1 MFELRRRKMAA
12 DRATERLMMQDELRK
27 NARVGATPPQRPRQS
42 TDFVSLRARVQA
54 VVSAVVIAAVF
65 ILWKSP
71 KSTLPTTYALCS
83 KSRQIYTVEP
93 DQATVECVVVDGA
106 YIADLGS
113 RADITERWGDKYKT
127 GPVAGSPQSV
137 AKAGLIFKTL
147 PPRQA
152 VVPGLSD
159 SHAHV
164 LDYGKTMQLP
174 LAGSRS
180 VEEVVKRTREYIQR
194 HPDVLNDTS
203 VWIQGGGWD
212 QTLWE
217 SGEFPTWRDLD
228 ADPVLK
234 GRPIVLDRVDVHAS
248 WVSSRVLE
256 ILSPLPDVVDGG
268 HIIRDVNGEP
278 TGVFVDNAR
287 QLVSARRP
295 PDTDAQLFAYYK
307 TAMRDALEHGLTHI
321 QDAAAY
327 PNYADFF
334 VKMAD
339 KGMLPMRLTLM
350 AHIDGDDYWGGNFT
364 KLFGYADNRLNMRSV
379 KLFMD
384 GALGSWGAAMIEPY
398 SDKPNEHGLLLSQ
411 PHAMSKLIHQF
422 IEDDWQ
428 VNVHCIGDRA
438 NHIVLDAF
446 ESALSGH
453 EHEDRRPRIE
463 HAQILTQ
470 EDIKRFGKLGVIASV
485 QPTHATSDMGY
496 AELRLGPERIK
507 GAYAWRSLIDTG
519 AQLALGSD
527 FPVEGINPL
536 LGFYAAVTRLRPDGS
551 SPHGPGGWYMEQA
564 LTRPEALYGM
574 TLGAAYAAFQE
585 EQLGSLKVG
594 KRADLVVLDQD
605 IMKVPQEKLLQTKV
619 KATIVD
625 GKIVYGKV

>member
-1 MFELRRRKMAA
+1 MAA
-12 DRATERLMMQDELRK
+12 DRATERLMMQDALRK
-27 NARVGATPPQRPRQS
+27 NATVGATPPRPPRRG
-42 TDFVSLRARVQA
+42 TDFLTIRARVQA
-54 VVSAVVIAAVF
+54 LVSAVVIAAVF

-71 KSTLPTTYALCS
+71 KSSLPTTYALCS

-93 DQATVECVVVDGA
+93 DLPTVECVVVDGA

-113 RADITERWGDKYKT
+113 REDITQRWGDKYKT
-127 GPVAGSPQSV
+127 GPIPGSPQSV
-137 AKAGLIFKTL
+137 AKSGLVFKTL
-147 PPRQA
+147 PKGHA

-180 VEEVVKRTREYIQR
+180 VEEIVKRTREYIER

-203 VWIQGGGWD
+203 IWIQGGGWD

-217 SGEFPTWRDLD
+217 GGEFPTWRDLD

-234 GRPIVLDRVDVHAS
+234 GRPIVLDRIDVHAS

-256 ILSPLPDVVDGG
+256 ILSPLPDGVEGG
-268 HIIRDVNGEP
+268 HIIRDGDGAP

-287 QLVSARRP
+287 QLIAARKP
-295 PDTDAQLFAYYK
+295 PDTEAQLFAYYK

-321 QDAAAY
+321 QDAATY
-327 PNYADFF
+327 PNYVDFF
-334 VKMAD
+334 VNMAD
-339 KGMLPMRLTLM
+339 KNMLPIRLTLM

-364 KLFGYADNRLNMRSV
+364 KLFGYADNRLTMRSV

-398 SDKPNEHGLLLSQ
+398 SDKPTEHGLLLSQ
-411 PHAMSKLIHQF
+411 PQAMLKLIDQF
-422 IEDDWQ
+422 IADDWQ

-438 NHIVLDAF
+438 NNIVLDAL
-446 ESALSGH
+446 ETALAKHTHG
-453 EHEDRRPRIE
+453 DRRPRIE
-463 HAQILTQ
+463 HAQILTPG
-470 EDIKRFGKLGVIASV
+470 DLRRFGKLGVIASV

-496 AELRLGPERIK
+496 AEQRLGPERIK
-507 GAYAWRSLIDTG
+507 GAYAWRSLVENG
-519 AQLALGSD
+519 ARLALGSD

-536 LGFYAAVTRLRPDGS
+536 LGFYAAVTRLRPDGT
-551 SPHGPGGWYMEQA
+551 SPHGPGGWYPAQA
-564 LTRPEALYGM
+564 LSRQEALHGL

-585 EQLGSLKVG
+585 TQLGSLRVG

-605 IMKVPQEKLLQTKV
+605 IMTVPLERILRTRV
-619 KATIVD
+619 RATIVD
-625 GKIVYGKV
+625 GRVGWGKV